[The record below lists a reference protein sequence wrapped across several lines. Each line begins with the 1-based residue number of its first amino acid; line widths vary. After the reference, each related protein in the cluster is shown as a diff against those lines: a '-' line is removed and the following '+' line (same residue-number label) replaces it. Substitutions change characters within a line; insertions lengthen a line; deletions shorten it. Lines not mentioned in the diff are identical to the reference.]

1 MARAGQDASARVVV
15 LSCHIRGVFDAS
27 VLSLALFALRR
38 FHPTCKVVLVDNSSP
53 IPITQRALPAV
64 TWMRKNVAIVLNSP
78 STTREYGAYAKGLA
92 FLADSVGEWSLE
104 RHEQFVF
111 MQGSIILTQPVPA
124 IGMEEEGG
132 RRCAM
137 KPLYVF
143 SEPNNRF
150 RGTMHRFL
158 SPRLSTRL
166 SLKKRA

>member
-1 MARAGQDASARVVV
+1 
-15 LSCHIRGVFDAS
+15 
-27 VLSLALFALRR
+27 
-38 FHPTCKVVLVDNSSP
+38 
-53 IPITQRALPAV
+53 
-64 TWMRKNVAIVLNSP
+64 MRKNVAIVLNSP

-124 IGMEEEGG
+124 IGMDEEAG

-143 SEPNNRF
+143 DEPNNRF

-158 SPRLSTRL
+158 SPRLSTSL
-166 SLKKRA
+166 SLQKKRA